1 MKYALFPLLTG
12 LSLASSA
19 QASVNNDLGR
29 FFDGLQFDGNTTRAQ
44 SYKGQ
49 AANYY
54 TGGSAYIR
62 TPIKQAQLVSLTVP
76 EIKAGCGGIDL
87 FSGGFSFIN
96 SDQLVQMGKAIVA
109 NAVPFAVDLA
119 LQTWAPQLKNVK
131 DRLEAI
137 ARDINALSLNSCETA
152 QASVA
157 ALSGFAGIGNKQYIC
172 STMGTQSNAFAD
184 WAAAKNGCNNE
195 SEVNRQISRAT
206 KDNNLKDHIAANR
219 NIIWY
224 SLKNN
229 PLLIGDDTLA
239 EFFISLSGTIVYNE
253 KTHVTRYPSLLT
265 SNNNLI
271 SVLTKGGDVIL
282 YQCDK
287 RGADQ
292 CLNPTENKVKFEK
305 NTTLQAKVTQ
315 LLRAIIMKYQN
326 DTDLSAREKHFI
338 ESISLPVLKMMTVSL
353 ESGYSLNATLSAYSE
368 VITTDLVT
376 AYLQDALRLIN
387 STLNAKGSHPDD
399 VDKLY
404 QVIEQASAQMRL
416 TRIQA
421 LQTLEAEQSI
431 IKSTMELEQRVEGSF
446 SAQTRANLLFN
457 KGE

>member
-1 MKYALFPLLTG
+1 MKRTLIPLLIG
-12 LSLASSA
+12 LSFSA
-19 QASVNNDLGR
+19 QASVNNDLGK
-29 FFDGLQFDGNTTRAQ
+29 FFDGLQFEGNTTNAQ

-49 AANYY
+49 AASYY

-62 TPIKQAQLVSLTVP
+62 TPIKQTQLVSLTVP
-76 EIKAGCGGIDL
+76 EISAGCGGIDL

-109 NAVPFAVDLA
+109 NAIPFAVDLA
-119 LQTWAPQLKNVK
+119 LQTWAPQLKNIK

-137 ARDINALSLNSCETA
+137 AREINALSVNSCETA
-152 QASVA
+152 QAGVA
-157 ALSGFAGIGNKQYIC
+157 ALAGFAGIGNKQYIC

-195 SEVNRQISRAT
+195 SEVNKQVKNAT
-206 KDNNLKDHIAANR
+206 KDDKLKDHIPANR

-224 SLKNN
+224 SLKKN
-229 PLLIGDDTLA
+229 PLLTSDDQLA
-239 EFFISLSGTIVYNE
+239 EFFMSLSGTIVYDE
-253 KTHVTRYPSLLT
+253 KTNVTRYPSLLT

-271 SVLTKGGDVIL
+271 SVLAKGGEVTM

-287 RGADQ
+287 RGVNQ
-292 CLNPTENKVKFEK
+292 CLHPTENKVRFDKK
-305 NTTLQAKVTQ
+305 NTLQTKVTK
-315 LLRAIIMKYQN
+315 LLRAIIIKYQT
-326 DTDLSAREKHFI
+326 DTDLSAQEKSFI
-338 ESISLPVLKMMTVSL
+338 ESISLPVLKMMSVSL
-353 ESGYSLNATLSAYSE
+353 ESGYSLNSTLSAYSE

-376 AYLQDALRLIN
+376 AYLQDSLKLIN
-387 STLNAKGSHPDD
+387 TALDAKGSDPAD

-431 IKSTMELEQRVEGSF
+431 IKATMELEQRVEGSF

-457 KGE
+457 KEE